1 MSQSQSQ
8 KQSSRSF
15 VNDGKLC
22 TSSLT
27 ITNTTCSSDSSCN
40 SHEQTAIH
48 NPKADNDVCSTNN
61 VMKNSDEEKSSSSSF
76 NLIIDFLKNIQLK
89 SLIYEQ
95 DLKSIENLDF
105 NFGDLLKQTT
115 KLDYED
121 DDVHVSKMIA
131 KARESMKNLSI
142 LSTLEYQNFIK
153 QSKYYEEFIEK
164 WTEFIDDSIHNLK
177 QNDFLND
184 KY

>member
-1 MSQSQSQ
+1 MSQSSQ

-15 VNDGKLC
+15 VNDEKLY
-22 TSSLT
+22 TSSLP

-48 NPKADNDVCSTNN
+48 NPKADNDDCSTNN
-61 VMKNSDEEKSSSSSF
+61 VMKNSDKEKSSSF
-76 NLIIDFLKNIQLK
+76 NLVLDFLKNIQLK

-105 NFGDLLKQTT
+105 NFGHLLKQKT
-115 KLDYED
+115 KIDYED
-121 DDVHVSKMIA
+121 DDVYVSKMIA

-142 LSTLEYQNFIK
+142 LSTLEYQNWIK
-153 QSKYYEEFIEK
+153 KIEYYEESIEK
-164 WTEFIDDSIHNLK
+164 LTELIDDSIHNLK